1 MSMIHTNNNLLILIT
16 VSINEAI
23 IRNDNLPSETCFGVV
38 FNPVSEKQKPKNHFF
53 KSF

>member
-23 IRNDNLPSETCFGVV
+23 IRNDNPPSETRFGVV
-38 FNPVSEKQKPKNHFF
+38 FNSVSEKQKPKNHFL